1 MNANSRSRRE
11 AERSLRR
18 DYILLAAERV
28 FARKPFDEASM
39 QEIAKQ
45 AGIGMHGL
53 YQHFTSKQELYEA
66 IVLERLDEIRERM
79 AAASAKFDP
88 AEWIRLLAV
97 AHAAHFL
104 ERPHF
109 FPVWASQRLSREW
122 GLKSNVSKKLER
134 RLAEAEAQLAAAIQA
149 AVKKGLLRPLGT
161 KLLASVAIGIFT
173 SVIQEQLLRGK
184 SRDADACAA
193 QMVELFFQGAG
204 AGREAEASGRS
215 PAVKPQVISKRG

>member
-1 MNANSRSRRE
+1 MNANSRRRRE

-28 FARKPFDEASM
+28 FGRKPFEEASM
-39 QEIAKQ
+39 QEIAKE
-45 AGIGMHGL
+45 AGIGMRGL

-66 IVLERLDEIRERM
+66 IVLVRLDEVRERM
-79 AAASAKFDP
+79 ATASGKADP
-88 AEWIRLLAV
+88 AERMRLLAV

-109 FPVWASQRLSREW
+109 FPVWAIRRLSREW
-122 GLKSNVSKKLER
+122 GLKSGVSKALER
-134 RLAEAEAQLAAAIQA
+134 RLADAEAELAEAIQA
-149 AVKKGLLRPLGT
+149 GVKKGLLRPLGT
-161 KLLASVAIGIFT
+161 RLLSSVAIGIFT

-193 QMVELFFQGAG
+193 QMLELLFRGAG
-204 AGREAEASGRS
+204 VGRKT
-215 PAVKPQVISKRG
+215 V

>member
-1 MNANSRSRRE
+1 MHPQTRSRRE

-28 FARKPFDEASM
+28 FAREPFDEASM
-39 QEIAKQ
+39 QEIARE

-66 IVLERLDEIRERM
+66 IVLARLDEVRERM
-79 AAASAKFDP
+79 ASASGKADP
-88 AEWIRLLAV
+88 AERIRLLAV

-122 GLKSNVSKKLER
+122 GLKSGVSEALER
-134 RLAEAEAQLAAAIQA
+134 RLADVEAELAEAIQA

-161 KLLASVAIGIFT
+161 RLLASVAIGIFT

-184 SRDADACAA
+184 SRDSEACAA
-193 QMVELFFQGAG
+193 QMLELFFLGAG
-204 AGREAEASGRS
+204 TGRNEASGRS
-215 PAVKPQVISKRG
+215 HPLRRK